1 MSSFPLFY
9 FFIPFVSLHAFLCA
23 LHFPFFFLELCF
35 LPFFLLPSISFL
47 ALYFM
52 CCASLFIFF
61 LPEPFPS
68 FFLPA
73 LFTSLMFS
81 FQTFFSFLSLLIHVS
96 ILPSVFLLS
105 SFILFPSF
113 MLSALPS
120 VSFHPALFLHAFLH
134 ALHFF
139 SSFLNFVS

>member
-52 CCASLFIFF
+52 SCASLFIFF

-81 FQTFFSFLSLLIHVS
+81 FQPFFSFLSLLIHV
-96 ILPSVFLLS
+96 
-105 SFILFPSF
+105 
-113 MLSALPS
+113 
-120 VSFHPALFLHAFLH
+120 FHPAFSFPPLVLHSFPFLHDFCPSLSFLPSCS
-134 ALHFF
+134 F
-139 SSFLNFVS
+139 SSCFPPCTSFSFLPS